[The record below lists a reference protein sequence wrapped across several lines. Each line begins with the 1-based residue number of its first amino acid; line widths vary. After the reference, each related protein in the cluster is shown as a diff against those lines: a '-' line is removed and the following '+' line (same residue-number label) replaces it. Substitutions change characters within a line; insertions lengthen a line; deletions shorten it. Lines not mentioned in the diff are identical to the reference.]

1 MSRKK
6 TILSLVQKA
15 KDGDDSAFNL
25 LLEMLEPQIKYQC
38 KKFYLPG
45 GDNEDILQ
53 EARIGLYKAIQ
64 DYNDESF
71 DTNFENFALKICIRR
86 RLITIISS
94 AQRGKT
100 EPLNKSYSLDTPIIS
115 DQNDISPRQTI
126 GDLIVDE
133 KADPSKQLIDQER
146 FALIKNILYSKLTDL
161 EAKVLQE
168 YELESS
174 YKEIAKALGISEKC
188 VDNSLMRIRKK
199 AKECDI

>member
-1 MSRKK
+1 MSRKE

-15 KDGDDSAFNL
+15 KNGDDAAFSS
-25 LLEMLEPQIKYQC
+25 LLEIMEPQIKCQC

-45 GDNEDILQ
+45 GDDEDILQ

-64 DYNDESF
+64 DYSDDSF
-71 DTNFENFALKICIRR
+71 DTNFENFALRICIRR

-94 AQRGKT
+94 AQRGKA

-115 DQNDISPRQTI
+115 NQNDAFGQTI
-126 GDLIVDE
+126 GDLVIDE
-133 KADPSKQLIDQER
+133 KAEPSKQLIDQER
-146 FALIKNILYSKLTDL
+146 FALIKNTLYAKLTDL

-174 YKEIAKALGISEKC
+174 YKEIAEALDISEKC

>member
-1 MSRKK
+1 M
-6 TILSLVQKA
+6 
-15 KDGDDSAFNL
+15 
-25 LLEMLEPQIKYQC
+25 
-38 KKFYLPG
+38 
-45 GDNEDILQ
+45 Q

-64 DYNDESF
+64 DYDSATF
-71 DTNFENFALKICIRR
+71 GTNFENFAISICIRR

-94 AQRGKT
+94 AQRGKA

-115 DQNDISPRQTI
+115 DKDGVSEQTI
-126 GDLIVDE
+126 GDLVVDE
-133 KADPSKQLIDQER
+133 NAEPARHLIEQEE
-146 FALIKNILYSKLTDL
+146 FLLIKNALYSKLTDL

-174 YKEIAKALGISEKC
+174 YKEIAETLDISEKC

>member
-1 MSRKK
+1 MPKK
-6 TILSLVQKA
+6 DTIMSLVRKVRN
-15 KDGDDSAFNL
+15 GDNVAFDL
-25 LLEMLEPQIKYQC
+25 LLEILEPKIRGQC

-45 GDNEDILQ
+45 GDNEDIMQ

-64 DYNDESF
+64 DYDSATF
-71 DTNFENFALKICIRR
+71 GTNFENFAISICIRR

-94 AQRGKT
+94 AQRGKA

-115 DQNDISPRQTI
+115 DKDGVSEQTI
-126 GDLIVDE
+126 GDLVVDE
-133 KADPSKQLIDQER
+133 NAEPARHLIEQEE
-146 FALIKNILYSKLTDL
+146 FLLIKNALYSKLTDL

-174 YKEIAKALGISEKC
+174 YKEIAETLDISEKC

-199 AKECDI
+199 AKEYDI